1 MQPRHLLRMQMMV
14 LLNSQYSVLAVSLIL
29 RLHPKTVSFW
39 NSRFKAGGGVHD
51 LARSGRPSKITFE
64 IVQKVIAF
72 YCQHNPLP
80 GCSRW
85 SIRWMAVYF
94 QKNPGYLGVSI
105 SASSIRC
112 CLTSNKFRLYR
123 RKYFLQIC
131 DPFFFEK
138 MEKIIWIY
146 KLNPEYLFCLDE
158 CTGLQALERTAP
170 SLPADSI
177 RPEYR
182 EFEYIRHG
190 TVSIISIL
198 EKRSGKVYTECI
210 PDHTSV
216 TIINSVKKHAA
227 QYDSST
233 TLHYVCDNYSS
244 HSTEGFCQGIAEL
257 CNIPLPTLKTAHD
270 RKQWLE
276 SDKKRIIFHFL
287 PAHGSWLNLIEIWF
301 AILQQKA
308 LSKES
313 FSSTNQLE
321 NSILDFTETWN
332 THFAHPFNW
341 KYSGEDLYD
350 KVVCRLIRWLELETS
365 QMTVKFLGKQLKLM
379 NNLFANHH
387 SKITGNLWIKL
398 QRTLD
403 AKREFVLKIINTVDP
418 DETKNAQLKREEV
431 RTLYLASIEQFDVSQ
446 KAA

>member
-1 MQPRHLLRMQMMV
+1 M
-14 LLNSQYSVLAVSLIL
+14 
-29 RLHPKTVSFW
+29 W
-39 NSRFKAGGGVHD
+39 
-51 LARSGRPSKITFE
+51 
-64 IVQKVIAF
+64 
-72 YCQHNPLP
+72 
-80 GCSRW
+80 W
-85 SIRWMAVYF
+85 F
-94 QKNPGYLGVSI
+94 Q
-105 SASSIRC
+105 
-112 CLTSNKFRLYR
+112 
-123 RKYFLQIC
+123 
-131 DPFFFEK
+131 
-138 MEKIIWIY
+138 
-146 KLNPEYLFCLDE
+146 
-158 CTGLQALERTAP
+158 
-170 SLPADSI
+170 
-177 RPEYR
+177 
-182 EFEYIRHG
+182 
-190 TVSIISIL
+190 
-198 EKRSGKVYTECI
+198 
-210 PDHTSV
+210 
-216 TIINSVKKHAA
+216 
-227 QYDSST
+227 
-233 TLHYVCDNYSS
+233 
-244 HSTEGFCQGIAEL
+244 
-257 CNIPLPTLKTAHD
+257 
-270 RKQWLE
+270 
-276 SDKKRIIFHFL
+276 
-287 PAHGSWLNLIEIWF
+287 WLNLIEIWF

>member
-1 MQPRHLLRMQMMV
+1 MQMMI
-14 LLNSQYSVLAVSLIL
+14 LLNNQYSELAVSLIL

-39 NSRFKAGGGVHD
+39 NSRFQAGGGVQD
-51 LARSGRPSKITFE
+51 LARSGRPPKITFE

-80 GCSRW
+80 GCSCW
-85 SIRWMAVYF
+85 SIRWMADYF
-94 QKNPGYLGVSI
+94 QKHPKYLGVSV
-105 SASSIRC
+105 SASSIHR
-112 CLTSNKFRLYR
+112 CLTSNRYRLYR

-138 MEKIIWIY
+138 MEKIIRIY
-146 KLNPEYLFCLDE
+146 ILNPEYLFCLDE

-170 SLPADSI
+170 SLPADSS

-216 TIINSVKKHAA
+216 TIINSVKKHAT
-227 QYDSST
+227 QYDSSK
-233 TLHYVCDNYSS
+233 TLHYICDNYSS

-257 CNIPLPTLKTAHD
+257 CNVPLPKLKTAYD

-276 SDKKRIIFHFL
+276 SDNKRVIFHFL
-287 PAHGSWLNLIEIWF
+287 PTHGSWLNLVEIWF
-301 AILQQKA
+301 SILKQKA
-308 LSKES
+308 LSRKN

-321 NSILDFTETWN
+321 NFILDFTETWN

-341 KYSGEDLYD
+341 KYSGEDLYE
-350 KVVCRLIRWLELETS
+350 KVVCRLVRWLELETS

-379 NNLFANHH
+379 NNLFANHY
-387 SKITGNLWIKL
+387 SKITENLWLNL
-398 QRTLD
+398 QKTLKD
-403 AKREFVLKIINTVDP
+403 KQEFILKIINTADP
-418 DETKNAQLKREEV
+418 VETKNAQVKREEV
-431 RTLYLASIEQFDVSQ
+431 LASYLTLIEQFAATQ

>member
-1 MQPRHLLRMQMMV
+1 MMV
-14 LLNSQYSVLAVSLIL
+14 LLNNQYSERAVSLTL
-29 RLHPKTVSFW
+29 LLHPKTVSFW
-39 NSRFKAGGGVHD
+39 NNRFQAGGGVQD
-51 LARSGRPSKITFE
+51 LPRGGRPPKITFE

-72 YCQHNPLP
+72 YCQQNPLP
-80 GCSRW
+80 GCSNW

-94 QKNPGYLGVSI
+94 QKHPKYLGVSI
-105 SASSIRC
+105 SASSIHRC
-112 CLTSNKFRLYR
+112 LISNKFRLYR

-138 MEKIIWIY
+138 MEKIIQIY
-146 KLNPEYLFCLDE
+146 KLNPKYLFCLDE

-170 SLPADSI
+170 CLPADSI

-227 QYDSST
+227 QYDSSK

-276 SDKKRIIFHFL
+276 SDKKRVIFHFL
-287 PAHGSWLNLIEIWF
+287 PTHGSWLNLIEIWF

-321 NSILDFTETWN
+321 NAIQDFTETWN
-332 THFAHPFNW
+332 TGFAHPFNW

-379 NNLFANHH
+379 NNLFTNHH
-387 SKITGNLWIKL
+387 SKITESLWIKL
-398 QRTLD
+398 QKTLTD
-403 AKREFVLKIINTVDP
+403 KKDFILKIRNTVDP
-418 DETKNAQLKREEV
+418 EETKNAQLKREEV
-431 RTLYLASIEQFDVSQ
+431 LPLYLTLIEQLIATQ